1 MKTMKKLIAG
11 ALAVSLLF
19 VQSNTTALAA
29 NTPTATKSQTLAK
42 GQKATIKVTGKFI
55 KSKSFKSTNTKVATV
70 NKKGVVTAVNSG
82 SCNIKITVTYRKTKK
97 AKKLTKKVLTTKVTV
112 TKKDQATS
120 NPSAK
125 PTKAPDEDSEVIDT
139 SNVTFESYMDE
150 GDVKALSKIIREQ
163 DALGVYVPD
172 ELTDSGYYEWNKE
185 TGRLTGISWAGLYLQ
200 GEISFSKF
208 TALTY
213 LNCFDN
219 HELTGI
225 DVSGNKALTDLYC
238 RNNKLTSL
246 DLSNNTALT
255 FLDCS
260 NNKLT
265 SLDISKNTKLTKLT
279 CLGNQLTSLDISA
292 NPDLDDIET
301 EDDVNLIR

>member
-1 MKTMKKLIAG
+1 MKKLIAG

-70 NKKGVVTAVNSG
+70 NKKGVVTAVNPG

-139 SNVTFESYMDE
+139 SNVTFESYMNE

-163 DALGVYVPD
+163 DALGVDVPN
-172 ELTDSGYYEWNKE
+172 ELNDYNYYTWNQE
-185 TGRLTGISWAGLYLQ
+185 TGRLTGISWYCGLQ
-200 GEISFSKF
+200 GEVSFSKF
-208 TALTY
+208 TALTQ
-213 LNCFDN
+213 LNCFGN
-219 HELTGI
+219 QYLTRI

-238 RNNKLTSL
+238 PNNQLTSL

-260 NNKLT
+260 YNQLT
-265 SLDISKNTKLTKLT
+265 SLDISKNTKLTKLK
-279 CLGNQLTSLDISA
+279 CIENQIASLDISA

-301 EDDVNLIR
+301 DVALIGR